1 MEMRTMTTIDFE
13 ALAKPIPREDVKQRQ
28 GPKNKML
35 SYITARVVMNRLD
48 QIAGPANWRDE
59 YETLPDG
66 AVRCALYLRIEGEW
80 VGKSDVGVPSDIEPV
95 KGAYSEA
102 FKRAAV
108 KWGIGRELYNEG
120 TAFEDE
126 DAPPARQAAP
136 RTPIGRPAQPAPE
149 VKSPEPSNGQ
159 EPDTLP
165 ARQSVTDT
173 PDVDNTAWIKPAAI
187 HRLVLKAEKFWTVDG
202 KPPARAHVYNRIAK
216 ALQLGV
222 SPKNEEALGMAIENG
237 WNGDMAATWAAI
249 VAYVPSDE
257 REAEEVA

>member
-1 MEMRTMTTIDFE
+1 MTTIDFE

-120 TAFEDE
+120 TAFED
-126 DAPPARQAAP
+126 DDAAPPARQPQPTPPVKPA
-136 RTPIGRPAQPAPE
+136 RTPIGRE
-149 VKSPEPSNGQ
+149 SDNGQ
-159 EPDTLP
+159 PP
-165 ARQSVTDT
+165 ARQSVADT
-173 PDVDNTAWIKPAAI
+173 PDVDNTAWVKPAAI

-202 KPPARAHVYNRIAK
+202 KPLARAHVYNRIAK